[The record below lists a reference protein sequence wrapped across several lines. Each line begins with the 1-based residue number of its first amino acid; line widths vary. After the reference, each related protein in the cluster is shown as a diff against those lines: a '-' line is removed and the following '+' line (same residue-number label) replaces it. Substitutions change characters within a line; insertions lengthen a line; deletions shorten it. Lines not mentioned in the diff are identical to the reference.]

1 MKVDPSAIDSPL
13 ALIALFVAIIELF
26 LIFPIAKLDGRDRSL
41 LVLFVI
47 GYPVFIAGAF
57 FVFLWNKPVNLY
69 KPQTLSEH
77 LQEALL
83 PERLNGQLAPDRA
96 AVAVIELK
104 VTTLETQLRDVSQ
117 RMQASGSAATASNDV
132 AKLSDLEK
140 LKAELLAR
148 AEASGDISRGG
159 LASAAREIQTQETK
173 SQSVRVSSATEQIE
187 QFKSW
192 IRLKGLKV
200 LPTSP
205 TVSPNNGIRTGPLV
219 SDDSVTLGPVD
230 KDYIIPGLYVHRVSY
245 SRGFPPEI
253 RNSTLELEWTTAD
266 YMASRFAGITF
277 PNPAGP
283 SGARDGPPA

>member
-41 LVLFVI
+41 LVAFVI

-104 VTTLETQLRDVSQ
+104 VTTLETQLREVSQ
-117 RMQASGSAATASNDV
+117 RMQASAGGGNAPSDV
-132 AKLSDLEK
+132 AKLS
-140 LKAELLAR
+140 
-148 AEASGDISRGG
+148 
-159 LASAAREIQTQETK
+159 
-173 SQSVRVSSATEQIE
+173 
-187 QFKSW
+187 
-192 IRLKGLKV
+192 
-200 LPTSP
+200 
-205 TVSPNNGIRTGPLV
+205 
-219 SDDSVTLGPVD
+219 
-230 KDYIIPGLYVHRVSY
+230 
-245 SRGFPPEI
+245 
-253 RNSTLELEWTTAD
+253 
-266 YMASRFAGITF
+266 
-277 PNPAGP
+277 
-283 SGARDGPPA
+283 